1 MSEGNIN
8 LEAPSAGRMRKAVP
22 RAFIDFIRGGGKF
35 LVAGHKEPDGDC
47 VGSQLALCSF
57 LRRLGKEAIPCSSGP
72 FKRTEIRPYEE
83 RFTPRPSEAER
94 VGAGVILVDCS
105 ARDRTGDL
113 ETDLE
118 GLPLGIIDHHVS
130 ASFDGEAV
138 YLDPEAPS
146 VTSMVLELIEAFG
159 MKPVREEAQLLLFG
173 LCTDTGFFR
182 HVDAGGAETF
192 AQASRMIAAGAD
204 PKNAFLAINGGKSL
218 DSRIL
223 LGIALSRARS
233 YFEGRLI
240 LSFEEYEDTRRY
252 GLDSRDSDTLY
263 QLLQSVV
270 GVEAIAV
277 IRQETPENCTVGLRS
292 RNQVD
297 VSKIAVQLGGG
308 GHKNAA
314 GLSIPGHIEEIRSRL
329 LEEFKKQLSIMP

>member
-1 MSEGNIN
+1 MPEKN
-8 LEAPSAGRMRKAVP
+8 LDPETASAAGTRKAVP
-22 RAFIDFIRGGGKF
+22 GAFIAFIREGGKF

-57 LRRLGKEAIPCSSGP
+57 LRRLGKEAVPCSSGP
-72 FKRTEIRPYEE
+72 FKRTEVLPYKDC
-83 RFTPRPSEAER
+83 FTPLPSGTER
-94 VGAGVILVDCS
+94 AGARVILVDCS

-113 ETDLE
+113 EPGLE

-138 YLDPEAPS
+138 YLDPGAPS

-159 MKPVREEAQLLLFG
+159 MEPVREEAQLLFFG

-192 AQASRMIAAGAD
+192 AQASRMIAAGAS
-204 PKNAFLAINGGKSL
+204 PKDAFLAINGGRNL
-218 DSRIL
+218 NSRIL
-223 LGIALSRARS
+223 MGIVLSRAQS
-233 YFEGRLI
+233 YFDGRLI
-240 LSFEEYEDTRRY
+240 LSFEEYEDTQRY

-263 QLLQSVV
+263 QLLQSVA

-292 RNQVD
+292 RDRVD
-297 VSKIAVQLGGG
+297 VAKIAAQFGGG

-314 GLSIPGHIEEIRSRL
+314 GLSIPGYIEEIRSRL
-329 LEEFKKQLSIMP
+329 LEECKKQF